1 MNALADW
8 VGLLAA
14 TVLTLIVFGR
24 LWRSYRLFRLTAYLL
39 LGLLAGYVVVLSL
52 RQVLIPGLLTPLRR
66 DPQSWPTLL
75 LPTALLVLLVLRMS
89 RRPHLGLPAVGWLA
103 GALTGLTLAGA
114 LRGTLVPQTL
124 AVLVLA
130 PTGGA
135 RPGLDLALTVLSTLL
150 TLSVLAWFQ
159 VRRQGEGETVAGW
172 MEVFARVG
180 HLALMAAAGVFLGSL
195 IAARLT
201 LPVDR
206 VYELVAGWGQ
216 LLGGR

>member
-1 MNALADW
+1 MNALADE

-24 LWRSYRLFRLTAYLL
+24 LWRPYRLFRLTAYLL
-39 LGLLAGYVVVLSL
+39 LGLLAGYVVVLTL
-52 RQVLIPGLLTPLRR
+52 RQVLIPALLMPLRQ

-75 LPTALLVLLVLRMS
+75 LPAALLMLLVLRMS

-103 GALTGLTLAGA
+103 GALVGLTLAGA

-124 AVLVLA
+124 AALTLA

-135 RPGLDLALTVLSTLL
+135 RPGLDLALTVLSTVL
-150 TLSVLAWFQ
+150 TLSVFARFQ
-159 VRRQGEGETVAGW
+159 ARRQGEGEALPGW
-172 MEVFARVG
+172 MEGLARLG
-180 HLALMAAAGVFLGSL
+180 HLALMAAAGVFMGSL
-195 IAARLT
+195 LAARLT

-206 VYELVAGWGQ
+206 VFELVAGWGQ
-216 LLGGR
+216 AWGGR